1 MRKQQP
7 VSRRQFLQS
16 SAAATAGL
24 SFFPLMSVEE
34 QSSLNNK
41 VTVGAHPWVYAAPLP
56 GYDITPVLDQIFA
69 DMQYAGMEGVELMH
83 DPLRNAESTE
93 HIGALSEK
101 HKLPVIGTSYSAD
114 MWDRDQHN
122 EIMED
127 AEVIITN
134 LAKVG
139 GRTLGTSV
147 GNTEAPKTEQQL
159 DDQAALLK
167 KIMALCND
175 HGVVLNLHNH
185 TYEVENNLH
194 DLKGTLKRIP
204 DVKLGPDLN
213 WLVRGGV
220 DPVGFL
226 RQYGNKIVFMHLRD
240 QYQDG
245 RWTEYLGQ
253 GNLDFKAITK
263 ALKDINFSG
272 DLVIELA
279 HEGNFDPTQ
288 PIRESLKKSR
298 EFVRKTMGY

>member
-1 MRKQQP
+1 MNKQQP
-7 VSRRQFLQS
+7 VSRRHFLQS
-16 SAAATAGL
+16 VAATTAGL
-24 SFFPLMSVEE
+24 GFFPLMAVEKKPPFK
-34 QSSLNNK
+34 NK

-83 DPLRNAESTE
+83 DPLRKVASTE
-93 HIGALSEK
+93 RIGVLSEK

-114 MWDRDQHN
+114 MWDRNQHN
-122 EIMED
+122 KILED
-127 AEVIITN
+127 AEIIITH

-147 GNTEAPKTEQQL
+147 GDTEEPKTEQQL

-167 KIMALCND
+167 KIMAICND

-204 DVKLGPDLN
+204 EVKLGPDLN

-220 DPVGFL
+220 DPVDFI
-226 RQYGNKIVFMHLRD
+226 RQYGDKIVFMHLRD

-253 GNLDFKAITK
+253 GSLDFKAITK

-298 EFVRKTMGY
+298 EFVKKTMGY